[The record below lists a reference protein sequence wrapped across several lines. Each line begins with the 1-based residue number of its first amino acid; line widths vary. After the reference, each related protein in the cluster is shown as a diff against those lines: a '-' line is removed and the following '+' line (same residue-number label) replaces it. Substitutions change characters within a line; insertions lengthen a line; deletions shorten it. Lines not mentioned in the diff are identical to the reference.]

1 MRRSRASLFLSII
14 ERFINIDV
22 DKHVDKLLITKWGQS
37 LHLTDYF
44 LILEAYSTAICF
56 DLNH

>member
-1 MRRSRASLFLSII
+1 M
-14 ERFINIDV
+14 
-22 DKHVDKLLITKWGQS
+22 LITKWGQS

-44 LILEAYSTAICF
+44 LILKAYSTANHF